1 MKARSGEGL
10 TEVVSREQREDSLK
24 RCGDGRLIQPRDAV
38 PALREQAPHGDV
50 FLNRLQGVRRRYRP
64 RDIGRDGP
72 RVGTEE
78 LGSEVVPFTGGR
90 TG

>member
-1 MKARSGEGL
+1 M
-10 TEVVSREQREDSLK
+10 K

-64 RDIGRDGP
+64 RDMGGDGP
-72 RVGTEE
+72 RVGIEE
-78 LGSEVVPFTGGR
+78 LGIEVVPFTGGR
-90 TG
+90 TA

>member
-1 MKARSGEGL
+1 MKR
-10 TEVVSREQREDSLK
+10 R
-24 RCGDGRLIQPRDAV
+24 GDGRLIQPRDAV

-64 RDIGRDGP
+64 RDMGGDGP
-72 RVGTEE
+72 RVGIEE
-78 LGSEVVPFTGGR
+78 LGIEVELFTGGR